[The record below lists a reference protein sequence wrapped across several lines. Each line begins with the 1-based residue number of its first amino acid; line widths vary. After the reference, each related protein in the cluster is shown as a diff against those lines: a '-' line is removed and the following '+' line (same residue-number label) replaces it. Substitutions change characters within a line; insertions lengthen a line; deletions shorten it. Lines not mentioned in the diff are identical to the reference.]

1 MATKSSA
8 QKDDLFVTAI
18 LVTHD
23 GATWLPQVIAALSSQ
38 SRPIDRIVAVDTASI
53 DASAKLVT
61 TSGIPVIKADRE
73 IGYGDAIELAL
84 QNSPRLD
91 ESNSPGK
98 EWIWLIHDDCAP
110 TKNALS
116 LLIDGV
122 KDRPQVVIAG
132 PKLVGWSD
140 HDHLLEVGVSIAGNG
155 SRWTGLEPG
164 EQNQGQHD
172 QTREVLAVSTAGM
185 LVRRDAF
192 EDLGGLDPN
201 LALFRDDVDLGW
213 RAHVAGFGVICVGEA
228 TAFHAQ
234 ASATER
240 RSVDVSEAFLHRPLL
255 LDRRNAAYVL
265 LANSSWWMLP
275 WVSLQIIG
283 TSLLRASFDLLA
295 KLPGYAADEIVA
307 VGLLL
312 IHPAEL
318 FTARKTRKQKRLL
331 SPNIIKR
338 FIPPRGSQ
346 IRAGVDRV
354 VTTLSRRFRDDEPEQ
369 AQSQSYANIGTINE
383 EFDDQDLS
391 TPIKTSVIKEVLRR
405 PEFFSLIV
413 ITLISFIAGRAR
425 FGAISGGALGV
436 SPGSGMDLLRAY
448 VSSWHQVGMG
458 SAISTPPW
466 VALTGLAAIL
476 SFGHLPLLISA
487 LFLFTPPLAFYI
499 FYSCLRN
506 ILKTRIAATIGASVY
521 VLTPLLWG
529 SLNQGRLDTLIFYL
543 VAPCFLFIRP
553 FSSDIDT
560 ATWRRVFAISL
571 FVGVILTFSPL
582 LFGLWTIAQIALM
595 LQKFLEAR
603 SELSTQSLFD
613 TLESEEFRPV
623 LRRLAMFLVP
633 IFITLPWSASLFV
646 HPTHFLVAPGIPSQ
660 NGGITH
666 VLSLNS
672 GGVGT
677 PPAWLLAPLAIFLI
691 SALLIRAVQL
701 QGLFACAVLSLAILL
716 NTYHVSG
723 NGAVANVWIGPLL
736 LMISI
741 VIIPAILLQAE
752 EVIPT
757 LRNSRFGLT
766 HIAVAGAALL
776 TAVSAAGMI
785 VWICLGTSA
794 SLVKADQP
802 AVVPAF
808 VSALEDTSIRPKTL
822 VIDSNLQGT
831 SYYVSRGSE
840 VRLGDADVAS
850 LVPLAVQDAISQL
863 VTEGSGTA
871 GKVLG
876 SFGIQYVFAKAPV
889 PASLARS
896 IDGVGGFTRMSATS
910 AGDIWKV
917 VGAAPRVMFTNLAH
931 ESFLVPASP
940 IGASAVINGPGLIT
954 VAEKYDKRWHMLLD
968 GIQVPIQHSQ
978 GDLPVFTA
986 THGGHVI
993 ILFDGTTHRA
1003 LISLQFLSLIIVI
1016 VMSLPWGRRRREVPL
1031 EELA

>member
-1 MATKSSA
+1 MATKSSSPT
-8 QKDDLFVTAI
+8 DDFFVTAI

-23 GATWLPQVIAALSSQ
+23 GATWLPEVIAALSSQ

-61 TSGIPVIKADRE
+61 SSGIPVIKADRE
-73 IGYGDAIELAL
+73 IGYGDAIALAL
-84 QNSPRLD
+84 QQSPRVE
-91 ESNSPGK
+91 ESDPIGK

-110 TKNALS
+110 AKSALS
-116 LLIDGV
+116 LLIDAV

-132 PKLVGWSD
+132 PKLVGWYD

-213 RAHVAGFGVICVGEA
+213 RAHVAGYGVICVGEA

-240 RSVDVSEAFLHRPLL
+240 RKVDVSEAFLHRPLL

-265 LANSSWWMLP
+265 LANSTWWMLP
-275 WVSLQIIG
+275 WVSVQIIG

-312 IHPAEL
+312 IHPTEL
-318 FTARKTRKQKRLL
+318 FAARKARKSKRLL

-354 VTTLSRRFRDDEPEQ
+354 VTTISRKFRDDESDQPQ
-369 AQSQSYANIGTINE
+369 IQSYADIGTINE
-383 EFDDQDLS
+383 EFDEQDLS
-391 TPIKTSVIKEVLRR
+391 TPIKSSVIKEVFRR

-425 FGAISGGALGV
+425 LGAISGGALGL
-436 SPGSGMDLLRAY
+436 SPASGMDLLRSY

-458 SAISTPPW
+458 SAVATPPW
-466 VALTGLAAIL
+466 VALTGLASIF
-476 SFGHLPLLISA
+476 SFGHFPLLISA
-487 LFLFTPPLAFYI
+487 IFLFTPPLAFYI

-506 ILKTRIAATIGASVY
+506 ILSTRIAATVGASVY

-529 SLNQGRLDTLIFYL
+529 SLNQGRLDILIFYL
-543 VAPCFLFIRP
+543 LAPCFLFIRP
-553 FSSDIDT
+553 FSADIDE
-560 ATWRRVFAISL
+560 AKWRRIFAISL
-571 FVGVILTFSPL
+571 FAGVVVSFSPL
-582 LFGLWTIAQIALM
+582 LLALWLIAQIGLM
-595 LQKFLEAR
+595 IQKFLIAR
-603 SELSTQSLFD
+603 SSLTGKPFFD
-613 TLESEEFRPV
+613 ILESAEFRPI
-623 LRRLAMFLVP
+623 LRRLALVLVP
-633 IFITLPWSASLFV
+633 MFITLPWSLALLV
-646 HPTHFLVAPGIPSQ
+646 HPTHFLVAPGIPVP
-660 NGGITH
+660 NGGLTH
-666 VLSLNS
+666 LLLLNS
-672 GGVGT
+672 GGVGS
-677 PPAWLLAPLAIFLI
+677 PPIWLVAPLVLFLI
-691 SALLIRAVQL
+691 SALLIRAVQV
-701 QGLFACAVLSLAILL
+701 QALFASVALSLAVIL

-723 NGAVANVWIGPLL
+723 NGAVANVWTGPLL
-736 LMISI
+736 LVISI
-741 VIIPAILLQAE
+741 VIIPAVLLQAE
-752 EVIPT
+752 EVIPN
-757 LRNSRFGLT
+757 LRSSRFGLT
-766 HIAVAGAALL
+766 HIAVASTAIL
-776 TAVSAAGMI
+776 TALCAAGMI
-785 VWICLGTSA
+785 VWICTGSST

-808 VSALEDTSIRPKTL
+808 VSALETTSIRPKTL
-822 VIDSNLQGT
+822 VIDAKPTGT
-831 SYYVSRGSE
+831 TYYVSRGSE
-840 VRLGDADVAS
+840 VQIGDADVAS
-850 LVPLAVQDAISQL
+850 LVPLPVQNAISEL
-863 VTEGSGTA
+863 VTEGGVTS

-889 PASLARS
+889 SASLARA

-910 AGDIWKV
+910 AGDVWKV
-917 VGAAPRVMFTNLAH
+917 VGASPRVMFTNSDH
-931 ESFLVPASP
+931 QNFLIPASP
-940 IGASAVINGPGLIT
+940 IGASAVINGAGLIT
-954 VAEKYDKRWHMLLD
+954 IAEKYDKRWHLLLD
-968 GIQVPIQHSQ
+968 GVQVPIEHSQ
-978 GDLPVFTA
+978 GDLPVFTV
-986 THGGHVI
+986 THGGHVV
-993 ILFDGTTHRA
+993 ILFDGTTHRG
-1003 LISLQFLSLIIVI
+1003 LISLQFLSLIIVV
-1016 VMSLPWGRRRREVPL
+1016 VMALPWGRRRREVPL
-1031 EELA
+1031 EELV

>member
-1 MATKSSA
+1 MATNSSLPT
-8 QKDDLFVTAI
+8 DDFFVTAI

-23 GATWLPQVIAALSSQ
+23 GATWLPEVIAALSSQ
-38 SRPIDRIVAVDTASI
+38 TNLIDRIVAVDTGSV

-61 TSGIPVIKADRE
+61 SAGIPVIKADRE
-73 IGYGDAIELAL
+73 LGYGDAIELAL
-84 QNSPRLD
+84 QHSPRVD
-91 ESNSPGK
+91 ESNSTVK

-110 TKNALS
+110 AKNALG
-116 LLIDGV
+116 LLIDAV

-132 PKLVGWSD
+132 PKLVGWYD
-140 HDHLLEVGVSIAGNG
+140 REHLLEVGVSIAGNG
-155 SRWTGLEPG
+155 SRWTGLEPR

-185 LVRRDAF
+185 FVRRDAF
-192 EDLGGLDPN
+192 EELGGLDPN

-213 RAHVAGFGVICVGEA
+213 RAHVAGYGVICVGEA

-240 RSVDVSEAFLHRPLL
+240 RKVDVSEAFLHRPLL

-265 LANSSWWMLP
+265 LVNSSWWMLP
-275 WVSLQIIG
+275 WVSVQIIG
-283 TSLLRASFDLLA
+283 TSILRASFDLLA

-318 FTARKTRKQKRLL
+318 FTARRARKQKRLL

-354 VTTLSRRFRDDEPEQ
+354 VTTLSRKFRDNESEQ
-369 AQSQSYANIGTINE
+369 LQPQSYADIGTINE
-383 EFDDQDLS
+383 EFDEQDLS
-391 TPIKTSVIKEVLRR
+391 TPIKSSVIKEALRR

-413 ITLISFIAGRAR
+413 ITLISLIAGRAR
-425 FGAISGGALGV
+425 LGAISGGALGV
-436 SPGSGMDLLRAY
+436 SPGSGMDLLRSY

-458 SAISTPPW
+458 SAIATPPW
-466 VALTGLAAIL
+466 VALTGLAAVL

-487 LFLFTPPLAFYI
+487 IFLFTPPLAFYI

-506 ILKTRIAATIGASVY
+506 ILNTRIAATIGASIY

-529 SLNQGRLDTLIFYL
+529 SLNQGRLETLIFYL
-543 VAPCFLFIRP
+543 LAPCFLFIRP
-553 FSSDIDT
+553 FSVDIDT

-571 FVGVILTFSPL
+571 FAGVILSFSPV
-582 LFGLWTIAQIALM
+582 LFALWSLGQIILM
-595 LQKFLEAR
+595 VQKFLIAR
-603 SELSTQSLFD
+603 SSLSTKSFFD
-613 TLESEEFRPV
+613 TLESPEFRPI
-623 LRRLAMFLVP
+623 LRRLAMLLIP
-633 IFITLPWSASLFV
+633 IFITLPWSASLIV
-646 HPTHFLVAPGIPSQ
+646 HPTHLLVAPGIPVAS
-660 NGGITH
+660 GGLTH
-666 VLSLNS
+666 ILLLNP

-677 PPAWLLAPLAIFLI
+677 PPVWLVAPLVLFLI
-691 SALLIRAVQL
+691 SALLIRAGQL
-701 QGLFACAVLSLAILL
+701 QAMFASAVLSLAIFL
-716 NTYHVSG
+716 NIYHVSG

-736 LMISI
+736 LVISI
-741 VIIPAILLQAE
+741 VIIPAVLLQAE
-752 EVIPT
+752 QVIPN

-766 HIAVAGAALL
+766 HISVAGTAVL
-776 TAVSAAGMI
+776 TAVSAVGMI
-785 VWICLGTSA
+785 VWICSGTSA

-808 VSALEDTSIRPKTL
+808 VSALEGTSIRPKTL
-822 VIDSNLQGT
+822 VIDENSLGT

-840 VRLGDADVAS
+840 VQLGDADVAS

-863 VTEGSGTA
+863 VTEGGGA
-871 GKVLG
+871 PGKVLG

-889 PASLARS
+889 SPSLARA

-931 ESFLVPASP
+931 ESFLIPASP
-940 IGASAVINGPGLIT
+940 IGASAVINGAGLIT

-968 GIQVPIQHSQ
+968 GTQVPIQHSQ

-986 THGGHVI
+986 THGGHVV
-993 ILFDGTTHRA
+993 ILFDGTIHRA
-1003 LISLQFLSLIIVI
+1003 LISLQFLSLIIVV
-1016 VMSLPWGRRRREVPL
+1016 VMALPWGRRRREVPL
-1031 EELA
+1031 EELV

>member
-1 MATKSSA
+1 MATKSSTST
-8 QKDDLFVTAI
+8 DDFFVTAV

-23 GATWLPQVIAALSSQ
+23 GATWLPRVIAALSSQ
-38 SRPIDRIVAVDTASI
+38 SRSINRTIAVDTASI

-61 TSGIPVIKADRE
+61 SSGIPVIKADRE

-84 QNSPRLD
+84 QHSPRIY

-110 TKNALS
+110 AKNALS
-116 LLIDGV
+116 LLIDAV

-132 PKLVGWSD
+132 PKLVGWYD
-140 HDHLLEVGVSIAGNG
+140 HEHLLEVGVSIAGNG

-185 LVRRDAF
+185 LVRRDVF
-192 EDLGGLDPN
+192 EELGGLDPN

-213 RAHVAGFGVICVGEA
+213 RAHVAGYGVICVGEA

-234 ASATER
+234 ASSTER
-240 RSVDVSEAFLHRPLL
+240 RRVDVSEAFLHRPLL

-265 LANSSWWMLP
+265 LVNSSWWMLP
-275 WVSLQIIG
+275 WVSLQVIG

-318 FTARKTRKQKRLL
+318 FTARRARKQKRLL

-346 IRAGVDRV
+346 VRAGIDRV
-354 VTTLSRRFRDDEPEQ
+354 VTTLSRKFRDHESEQ
-369 AQSQSYANIGTINE
+369 LQPQSYADIGTINE
-383 EFDDQDLS
+383 EFDEQDLS
-391 TPIKTSVIKEVLRR
+391 APIKTSVIKEVLRR
-405 PEFFSLIV
+405 PEFLSLII

-425 FGAISGGALGV
+425 FGSISGGALGV
-436 SPGSGMDLLRAY
+436 SPGSGFDLLRSY

-499 FYSCLRN
+499 FYSCMRN
-506 ILKTRIAATIGASVY
+506 ILNTRIAATIGACVY

-529 SLNQGRLDTLIFYL
+529 SLNQGRLDTLVFYL
-543 VAPCFLFIRP
+543 IAPCFLFIHP
-553 FSSDIDT
+553 FSADIDT
-560 ATWRRVFAISL
+560 ASWRRVFAISL
-571 FVGVILTFSPL
+571 FAGAILSFSPL
-582 LFGLWTIAQIALM
+582 LLALWSIGQIVLM
-595 LQKFLEAR
+595 VQKFLTAR
-603 SELSTQSLFD
+603 SSLKTQSFFD

-623 LRRLAMFLVP
+623 LRRLAMLLVP
-633 IFITLPWSASLFV
+633 MSITLPWSASLIV
-646 HPTHFLVAPGIPSQ
+646 HPTHFLVAPGIPVSS
-660 NGGITH
+660 GGLSH
-666 VLSLNS
+666 VLLLNS
-672 GGVGT
+672 GGVGA
-677 PPAWLLAPLAIFLI
+677 PPIWLVAPLVFFLI
-691 SALLIRAVQL
+691 AALLIRALHL
-701 QGLFACAVLSLAILL
+701 QGLFASGLLSLAIFL
-716 NTYHVSG
+716 NIYHVSG
-723 NGAVANVWIGPLL
+723 NGAVASVWIGPLL
-736 LMISI
+736 LVISI
-741 VIIPAILLQAE
+741 AIIPAVLLQAE
-752 EVIPT
+752 KVIPT
-757 LRNSRFGLT
+757 LRDSRFGLT
-766 HIAVAGAALL
+766 HIAVAGTAVL
-776 TAVSAAGMI
+776 TAVSAVAMVI
-785 VWICLGTSA
+785 WICAGTST

-808 VSALEDTSIRPKTL
+808 VSALEGTSIRPKTL

-840 VRLGDADVAS
+840 VELGDADVAS

-863 VTEGSGTA
+863 VTEGSGA
-871 GKVLG
+871 SGKVLG

-889 PASLARS
+889 SASLARS

-917 VGAAPRVMFTNLAH
+917 VGAAPRVMFTNSAN
-931 ESFLVPASP
+931 ESFLIPASP
-940 IGASAVINGPGLIT
+940 IGAAAVINGPGLVT

-968 GIQVPIQHSQ
+968 GTQVPIQHSQ

-986 THGGHVI
+986 THGGHVV
-993 ILFDGTTHRA
+993 ILFDGTIHRA

-1016 VMSLPWGRRRREVPL
+1016 VMALPWGRRRHEVPI
-1031 EELA
+1031 EELV

>member
-8 QKDDLFVTAI
+8 PKDDLFVTAI

-38 SRPIDRIVAVDTASI
+38 SRSIDRIVAVDTASI

-61 TSGIPVIKADRE
+61 SAGIPVIKADRE
-73 IGYGDAIELAL
+73 HGYGDAIELAL
-84 QNSPRLD
+84 QHSPRLD

-110 TKNALS
+110 AKNALS
-116 LLIDGV
+116 LLINAV

-132 PKLVGWSD
+132 PKLVGWYD

-164 EQNQGQHD
+164 EHNQGQYD
-172 QTREVLAVSTAGM
+172 QTREVLSVSTAGM

-240 RSVDVSEAFLHRPLL
+240 RSVDVSEAFFHRPLL

-265 LANSSWWMLP
+265 LVNSTWWMLP
-275 WVSLQIIG
+275 WVSIQIIG
-283 TSLLRASFDLLA
+283 TALLRASFDLLA

-318 FTARKTRKQKRLL
+318 FTARRSRKQQRLL

-346 IRAGVDRV
+346 VRAGVDRV
-354 VTTLSRRFRDDEPEQ
+354 VTTLSRKFHDEKQEQ
-369 AQSQSYANIGTINE
+369 LQPQSYADIGTMNE
-383 EFDDQDLS
+383 DFDEQDLS
-391 TPIKTSVIKEVLRR
+391 APIKTSVIKEVLRR
-405 PEFFSLIV
+405 PEILSLIF
-413 ITLISFIAGRAR
+413 ITLISFIAGRGR
-425 FGAISGGALGV
+425 LGSISGGALGL
-436 SPGSGMDLLRAY
+436 SPGSGMDLLRSY

-458 SAISTPPW
+458 SAVSTPPW
-466 VALTGLAAIL
+466 VALTGLVAVL

-487 LFLFTPPLAFYI
+487 IFLFTPPLAFYI
-499 FYSCLRN
+499 FYTCMRN
-506 ILKTRIAATIGASVY
+506 ILNTRIAATIGAGVY

-529 SLNQGRLDTLIFYL
+529 SLNQGRLDTLVFYL
-543 VAPCFLFIRP
+543 LAPCFLFIRP
-553 FSSDIDT
+553 FSSDIDH
-560 ATWRRVFAISL
+560 ATWRRVFSISL
-571 FVGVILTFSPL
+571 FAGAILSFSPL
-582 LFGLWTIAQIALM
+582 LFALWSVAQVTLM
-595 LQKFLEAR
+595 VQKFFRAR
-603 SELSTQSLFD
+603 LLLTTHSFLD
-613 TLESEEFRPV
+613 TLESEEFKPV
-623 LRRLAMFLVP
+623 LRRLAMVLVP
-633 IFITLPWSASLFV
+633 ILITLPWSASFIL
-646 HPTHFLVAPGIPSQ
+646 HPTHLLVAPGIPVP
-660 NGGITH
+660 NGG
-666 VLSLNS
+666 LSHILLLNS
-672 GGVGT
+672 GGVGA
-677 PPAWLLAPLAIFLI
+677 PPAWLVAPLVFFLI
-691 SALLIRAVQL
+691 SALLIRALQL
-701 QGLFACAVLSLAILL
+701 AGLFASALLSLAILL
-716 NTYHVSG
+716 NFYHVSG
-723 NGAVANVWIGPLL
+723 NGAVASVWTGPLL
-736 LMISI
+736 LAISI
-741 VIIPAILLQAE
+741 LIIPAVLLQAE

-757 LRNSRFGLT
+757 LRESRFGLT
-766 HIAVAGAALL
+766 HIAVAAVAVF
-776 TAVSAAGMI
+776 TAVSAVGMI
-785 VWICLGTSA
+785 VWICSGTST

-808 VSALEDTSIRPKTL
+808 VSALEGTSIRPKTL
-822 VIDSNLQGT
+822 VIDSSMQGT
-831 SYYVSRGSE
+831 SYYISRGSE
-840 VRLGDADVAS
+840 VQLGDADVAS

-863 VTEGSGTA
+863 VTDGSGA
-871 GKVLG
+871 SGKVLG

-889 PASLARS
+889 SASLARS
-896 IDGVGGFTRMSATS
+896 IDGVGGFTRMSATA

-917 VGAAPRVMFTNLAH
+917 VGAAPRVMFTNSAR
-931 ESFLVPASP
+931 ESFLIPASP
-940 IGASAVINGPGLIT
+940 TGAAAVINGPGLIT

-968 GIQVPIQHSQ
+968 GTQIPIQHSQ

-986 THGGHVI
+986 THGGHVV
-993 ILFDGTTHRA
+993 ILFDGTIHRA
-1003 LISLQFLSLIIVI
+1003 LISLQFLSLIVVI
-1016 VMSLPWGRRRREVPL
+1016 VMALPWGRRRREVPI
-1031 EELA
+1031 EELV